1 MGSWRWSVERSRG
14 LAVTVSIVLVALVGA
29 ADYLTGPE
37 LSFSIF
43 YLIPVTL
50 AAWHGGRLAGLGVS
64 LASAAAAFVG
74 NALSARYAHPATLY
88 WNAGVELAMF
98 AIVSVLLSDLKRKT
112 VGLEETVQRR
122 TADLVEEVDRH
133 KRTAEALRESQ
144 ERVRRLTENLKDR
157 AVFMLDPAGRVVTW
171 NEGAERLTG
180 YLADEMVGAPLA
192 RLYPA
197 RDGAASKLDE
207 AIAAASAEGVLE
219 DENWWVRKD
228 GSQFWCLQVL
238 TPLHDAEG
246 RLTGFSQVMHDITDR
261 KRYEEELLEIEE
273 RQRQRIGHD
282 LHDALGQDLVGTA
295 FLCKELEEL
304 LSAKGLPEAAEAA
317 RIVRQINQAIDRT
330 RALAKGLCPVEL
342 TASGLMTALEE
353 LALNVQDVFGVECVF
368 RCGAPVLM
376 NDDVSALHLYRIAQE
391 AVTNAVKHGRARHIA
406 IRLTSTDQQ
415 HTMTVIDDGQGL
427 SEGVAG
433 YPGMGLQIMH
443 YRARSIGGVLEVGP
457 APGGGVRV
465 VCSVPAAAVG
475 RRLERD
481 NPEG

>member
-1 MGSWRWSVERSRG
+1 MAVAVSLLLTVVVG
-14 LAVTVSIVLVALVGA
+14 L

-37 LSFSIF
+37 LGFSIF
-43 YLIPVTL
+43 YLLPVAL
-50 AAWHGGRLAGLGVS
+50 AAWGGGRAAGLAVS
-64 LASAAAAFVG
+64 VASASVCFVG
-74 NALSARYAHPATLY
+74 TALTARYSHPAIIY
-88 WNAGVELAMF
+88 WNAAVDLGMF

-112 VGLEETVQRR
+112 VGLEDTVRRR
-122 TADLVEEVDRH
+122 TAALIEEANRH
-133 KRTAEALRESQ
+133 KQTAEALRESQ

-157 AVFMLDPAGRVVTW
+157 AVFMIDPAGRVVTW

-180 YLADEMVGAPLA
+180 YLADEIIGSPLA
-192 RLYPA
+192 RLYPTQDA
-197 RDGAASKLDE
+197 DSAGKPEE
-207 AIAAASAEGVLE
+207 AIAAATAQGVFE
-219 DENWWVRKD
+219 EENWWVRKD
-228 GSQFWCLQVL
+228 GSQFWCVQVL
-238 TPLHDAEG
+238 TPLRDAEG
-246 RLTGFSQVMHDITDR
+246 RLTGFSEVLHDITDR

-304 LSAKGLPEAAEAA
+304 LSAKGIPEAAQAA

-353 LALNVQDVFGVECVF
+353 LALNAQEVFGVECVF
-368 RCGAPVLM
+368 ECGAPVLM

-391 AVTNAVKHGRARHIA
+391 AVTNAIKHGQARHIA
-406 IRLTSTDQQ
+406 IRLTMTADR
-415 HTMTVIDDGQGL
+415 HTMSVIDDGGGL
-427 SEGVAG
+427 PDGAAG
-433 YPGMGLQIMH
+433 YPGMGLQIMR
-443 YRARSIGGVLEVGP
+443 YRARSIGGVLEVGQ

-465 VCSVPAAAVG
+465 LCSVPAGTVG

-481 NPEG
+481 DPGTEG